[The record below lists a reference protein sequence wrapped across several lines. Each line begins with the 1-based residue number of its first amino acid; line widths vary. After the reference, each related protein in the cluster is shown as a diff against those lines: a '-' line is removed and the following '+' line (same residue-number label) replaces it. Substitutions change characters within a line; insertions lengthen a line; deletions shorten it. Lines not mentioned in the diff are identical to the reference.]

1 LFDDSWEFLF
11 CHGFA
16 LGFCFDDPFS
26 NFLSA
31 FSSYAFRTTITTTA
45 AAGAAASE
53 KQGFFDSRSALDP
66 TGVLIR

>member
-11 CHGFA
+11 CRPCVFV
-16 LGFCFDDPFS
+16 FDDPFS
-26 NFLSA
+26 HFLPA
-31 FSSYAFRTTITTTA
+31 FSSCAFRTTITTAA

-66 TGVLIR
+66 TGMLIR